1 MNVISSFCMAFGSI
15 NNDIKNEIANKI
27 SKELDK
33 AFLDDKLKNNINYN
47 KYNFSSILNIFIN
60 TSEEN
65 KRGIENML
73 TTYLEKLDID
83 KKDVDFVADMINLS
97 IDNFSLISSNIIE
110 KIKQNIIKKLE
121 EDNFNVAILIPKI
134 DIDKINKVIFTDLFG
149 EQIFEI
155 LCGLINETEEDEE
168 KEIISKWLTKVAS
181 YYELNDKLTNIVSI
195 LSQNENNLKYLNR
208 IFLSNEGEVNEN

>member
-1 MNVISSFCMAFGSI
+1 M
-15 NNDIKNEIANKI
+15 
-27 SKELDK
+27 
-33 AFLDDKLKNNINYN
+33 
-47 KYNFSSILNIFIN
+47 
-60 TSEEN
+60 
-65 KRGIENML
+65 
-73 TTYLEKLDID
+73 
-83 KKDVDFVADMINLS
+83 
-97 IDNFSLISSNIIE
+97 
-110 KIKQNIIKKLE
+110 E

-155 LCGLINETEEDEE
+155 LCGQINETEEDEA